1 MFFTILLAL
10 FALLGLAAVFGITY
24 KIKGLTAA
32 FIATGVALVVFAMLY
47 VATIYAIVSAM

>member
-47 VATIYAIVSAM
+47 VAAIYAIVSAM